1 CVFVVAKR
9 NSASPVALTCNRMTS
24 GPVTWK
30 LHGEVVD
37 EYYALQDGQNLIL
50 SEVHAPMLGEYSCW
64 KGTEKLSS
72 TFLLMEA
79 DEEDEIDS
87 FLRCRAKSYDCS
99 FSCMWTG
106 GKYTAVRLGLGHE
119 CTDGQKSCKWVSS
132 SDQQQNQFVL
142 THSRSPYAEEST
154 ELEVTVEAI
163 ENFHFLKRT
172 KLLFL
177 RDIVIPDSPQIIRCE
192 EVDQHLNVTVDPPS
206 SWSTPH
212 TFFSLEH
219 EIEYMFRDDGRTER
233 SSSTLIPKSI
243 SRLRVRSRDPL
254 VLSAWSQWTP
264 WKNTQTMTT
273 FVSAAKNTSKW
284 EIPFCLKTFIHSH
297 LTCRSL
303 FQFDLQSVRALYV
316 CVCVLACQHTG
327 FTKTTDY

>member
-1 CVFVVAKR
+1 MAPSSLITGLLLLSLTGSRGLRDFPKHFVVAKR

-264 WKNTQTMTT
+264 WKNVRNGKRNPCRLKKRKQPCCNNLPPK
-273 FVSAAKNTSKW
+273 SKDCCKNRKKIQRT
-284 EIPFCLKTFIHSH
+284 
-297 LTCRSL
+297 RNN
-303 FQFDLQSVRALYV
+303 
-316 CVCVLACQHTG
+316 
-327 FTKTTDY
+327 